1 MSGESFEL
9 IDLRSCSLL
18 LFLTPGLC
26 MNENS
31 VYGLMLLFMLL
42 PQLDDSLTLPASL
55 IWSSDATL

>member
-9 IDLRSCSLL
+9 TDFKSCSLL
-18 LFLTPGLC
+18 LFLSPGLC

-31 VYGLMLLFMLL
+31 VYCLMLLFMLP

-55 IWSSDATL
+55 MCSSDATL